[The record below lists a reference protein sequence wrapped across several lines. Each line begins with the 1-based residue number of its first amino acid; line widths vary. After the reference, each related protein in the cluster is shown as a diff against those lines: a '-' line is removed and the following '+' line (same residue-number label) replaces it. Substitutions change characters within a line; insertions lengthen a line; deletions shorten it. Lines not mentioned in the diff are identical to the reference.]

1 MLVVFLP
8 KNCIFKKINLFL
20 KNNNLTE
27 SNSIMLMKESVT
39 QASYKT
45 DTNTITL
52 DKSVEISSLIV
63 HNDEINTF
71 DYVIASLMDIC
82 DMDINQAEQ
91 CTIIIHHKGK
101 YSVKS
106 GEHENLRPLKDA
118 FIDRGI
124 GATIE

>member
-1 MLVVFLP
+1 M
-8 KNCIFKKINLFL
+8 KNMI
-20 KNNNLTE
+20 
-27 SNSIMLMKESVT
+27 

-45 DTNTITL
+45 DTNTDVL
-52 DKSVEISSLIV
+52 DVVVDICSLVV
-63 HNDEINTF
+63 HNDETNTF

-91 CTIIIHHKGK
+91 CTLLIHYKGK
-101 YSVKS
+101 YGVRS
-106 GEHENLRPLKDA
+106 GEREDLQPLKDA

>member
-1 MLVVFLP
+1 M
-8 KNCIFKKINLFL
+8 N
-20 KNNNLTE
+20 E
-27 SNSIMLMKESVT
+27 STI

-45 DTNTITL
+45 DTATAIL
-52 DKSVEISSLIV
+52 EKVVDISSLVV

-82 DMDINQAEQ
+82 DMDITQAEQ
-91 CTIIIHHKGK
+91 CTLLIHYKGK
-101 YSVKS
+101 YGVRS
-106 GEHENLRPLKDA
+106 GEREDLQPLKDA